1 MWKLYASNKEDIFY
15 SSYEYIEHLF
25 NSLLY
30 KQDNLY
36 LIQIPLNL
44 GFLLLEKSKLD
55 LDFYKELFLYS
66 YSKSFFNLKPNQNY
80 IFLFHNKNDVYKID
94 GKLELNFDENDV
106 VFSYDEIK
114 EYFNK
119 IIEEKK
125 DIGIFLPQI
134 VTISINKDF
143 NYTINSEKE
152 ISNSFQKSNVF
163 IINYKD
169 KKIEKIKVKPNRKK
183 IYFMNTGNLKIS
195 DNLMDILSLKV
206 YKKKNKEKQSR
217 NNAFIIIDLEE
228 NSHTIEKDNDILFIM
243 YSIDLDEN
251 TWQNLLYF
259 IYKEKIVL
267 NFLFKYKKYYI
278 TKR

>member
-80 IFLFHNKNDVYKID
+80 IFLFHSKNDVYKID

>member
-66 YSKSFFNLKPNQNY
+66 YSISFFNLKPNQNY
-80 IFLFHNKNDVYKID
+80 IFLFHNRNDVYKID